1 MDKVSHNVVPGID
14 DMEYVEM
21 FNLDP
26 TLAYTPEINE
36 AILLKVRSDNYAGA
50 IADGLSEAEATA
62 SADNSYRAGQ
72 NTVAKAIADRS

>member
-36 AILLKVRSDNYAGA
+36 AILLKVKADNYAGA
-50 IADGLSEAEATA
+50 IADGLSEVEATA